1 MGATRSASCA
11 SSWVLSIFD
20 DGTLDGALVAGR
32 DVVVDRGLD
41 DRDSGYLCGLYVRG
55 FDLKENGKL
64 LVAYVGRGLI
74 EGESGVR
81 LRCKGLLDPRDG
93 IRGRGRDIGMVTATF
108 CIVVM
113 LTVRFHGMFRYC
125 SYARLHPAGCW

>member
-1 MGATRSASCA
+1 
-11 SSWVLSIFD
+11 
-20 DGTLDGALVAGR
+20 
-32 DVVVDRGLD
+32 
-41 DRDSGYLCGLYVRG
+41 VRG

-108 CIVVM
+108 SIGVM
-113 LTVRFHGMFRYC
+113 LTMRFHGIFGYLGWFVR
-125 SYARLHPAGCW
+125 SSASSGLTVIIG